1 MLSPR
6 DFRPARSDSLFVL
19 ADKFLGRQILVR
31 KRHDVGLLVF
41 GRHKGQR
48 PHMLLDDIL
57 FNVVEREV
65 FSGVGH
71 GDFRMFQA
79 VEFFPGQIRRVVIAP
94 VIEKKVVQKRA
105 PGRGT
110 VIKPEKLADPV
121 RQVGHI
127 VDMAINGGVVMEVI
141 LELPEFLMPQNIA
154 HFISNLQRF
163 PKPLEQALK
172 VK

>member
-1 MLSPR
+1 MLS
-6 DFRPARSDSLFVL
+6 
-19 ADKFLGRQILVR
+19 
-31 KRHDVGLLVF
+31 
-41 GRHKGQR
+41 
-48 PHMLLDDIL
+48 DDIL

-154 HFISNLQRF
+154 HGLVIFRFERLPAVELLEDFFQDGLQKRTDLNPDAPVDVLVDVLVQVGEGF
-163 PKPLEQALK
+163 PQALERLQDILDFEAA
-172 VK
+172 